1 MAGLCRDCLA
11 RADRPRCPACG
22 SARVV
27 RHAELFDLSI
37 AHIDCDAFYASIEK
51 RDDPFLRDK
60 PVIVGGGTRGVVS
73 AACYIARTYG
83 VRSAMPMF
91 KALRACPDAV
101 VVRPDMDKYAVVG
114 RQVRAIFLAYTPA
127 VEPLSLDEA
136 FLDLSGTEVLHRQP
150 PAMTLATIIRRIE
163 QEIGVTA
170 SVGLSYNK
178 FLAKV
183 CSDLDKPRGFAVLG
197 RAEAVDFLARQP
209 VGVIWGAGK
218 ALQARLAADGIR
230 TCAQLQQRDE
240 VDLMKR
246 YGVIG
251 RRLYRF
257 ARGEDDRRVSPDRGM
272 KSVSAE
278 TTFEHDIADPE
289 ALRRVLWRLSE
300 KVSRRLKAS
309 GLAGG
314 TVVLKLKTADFRLR
328 TRNHKLG
335 QPTQLADV
343 LYRHGT
349 ALLNREADGTRFRLL
364 GIGVAGIEGADGAEA
379 GADLADPA
387 QARRAVAER
396 AMDALRDRFGRDAIG
411 KGRGLKG

>member
-1 MAGLCRDCLA
+1 
-11 RADRPRCPACG
+11 
-22 SARVV
+22 
-27 RHAELFDLSI
+27 
-37 AHIDCDAFYASIEK
+37 
-51 RDDPFLRDK
+51 
-60 PVIVGGGTRGVVS
+60 VIVGGGTRGVVS